1 MSSFL
6 TILPFL
12 AFLAISVL
20 IAFLVRVKGS
30 TSNNSFVFEYF
41 IGNRSLGG
49 FVLAMTCIATYGSVS
64 SFVGGPGQ
72 AYEVGFGWVYM
83 SAVQVTSLFLLYG
96 VMGKKI
102 ALVAR
107 KIHAVTV
114 IDIIRARYKSEA
126 LANVSAVIILL
137 FFVAMMV
144 AQFVGGAKLFEA
156 ATGQSYVVG
165 LAIFGLV
172 SILFTSIGGFR
183 GVALT
188 DTLCGIAMLVC
199 IFVLGAGILNA
210 GGGYESIMATIASN
224 NPELLEPYGGGQM
237 NAGLYLTQW
246 LLVGVFT
253 FALPQSVV
261 RCLGFKDEHALK
273 KAMVVGT
280 FVIGVMM
287 ICVTSLGV
295 LAHGVLSG
303 SAKEIGVTVDDI
315 IPLAIVKSLPTW
327 AVGIAIIGPLAASIS
342 TVSSLLIMSSSS
354 IVKDL
359 LLHHKI
365 EKDMN
370 LSKVSQVITFAIGLL
385 VLILAIVPPSVIW
398 KINMFAFGGLESAF
412 AWVFFLGLYWRRA
425 NKTGA
430 LASMIL
436 GAGSYCV
443 AMAIGFK
450 IFGLHQIV
458 IGITVSF
465 LAMVIGSLIGKQQED
480 EVFFSSP
487 SSC

>member
-1 MSSFL
+1 MSGFL
-6 TILPFL
+6 TIVPFL
-12 AFLAISVL
+12 AFLGVCVL
-20 IAFLVRVKGS
+20 IAFLVRVKKS
-30 TSNNSFVFEYF
+30 TNNNSFVFEYF
-41 IGNRSLGG
+41 IGNRALGG

-102 ALVAR
+102 ALVGR

-126 LANVSAVIILL
+126 LANISAVIILL

-165 LAIFGLV
+165 LAIFGIV

-199 IFVLGAGILNA
+199 IFVLGAGILGA
-210 GGGYESIMATIASN
+210 GGGYESIMSSIASN
-224 NPELLEPYGGGQM
+224 NPELLEPFGGGKM
-237 NAGLYLTQW
+237 DAGLYLTQW

-261 RCLGFKDEHALK
+261 RCLGFKDEKALK

-280 FVIGVMM
+280 IVIGIMM

-303 SAKEIGVTVDDI
+303 SAKEMGVTVDDI
-315 IPLAIVKSLPTW
+315 IPLAIVKSLPSW

-359 LLHHKI
+359 SMHRKS
-365 EKDMN
+365 EKDVN
-370 LSKVSQVITFAIGLL
+370 LSRISQLITFAIGLI
-385 VLILAIVPPSVIW
+385 VLALAIVPPDVIW

-412 AWVFFLGLYWRRA
+412 AWVFFFGLYWKRA

-436 GAGSYCV
+436 GVLSYCV
-443 AMAIGFK
+443 AMGFGFK

-458 IGITVSF
+458 IGMTVS
-465 LAMVIGSLIGKQQED
+465 LIAMIVGSLLSKKESPND
-480 EVFFSSP
+480 LFF
-487 SSC
+487 

>member
-1 MSSFL
+1 MSSL
-6 TILPFL
+6 AVLLPFFI
-12 AFLAISVL
+12 FLALSVL
-20 IAFLVRVKGS
+20 IAFLVRVKGKV
-30 TSNNSFVFEYF
+30 SNDGFIFEYF

-96 VMGKKI
+96 VIGKKI
-102 ALVAR
+102 ALVGR
-107 KIHAVTV
+107 KINAVTV
-114 IDIIRARYKSEA
+114 IDIIRARYKSEV
-126 LANVSAVIILL
+126 LANISALIILL

-172 SILFTSIGGFR
+172 SIFFTSIGGFR

-210 GGGYESIMATIASN
+210 GGGYENIMQGIAKEH
-224 NPELLEPYGGGQM
+224 PQLLDPFGGGKM
-237 NAGLYLTQW
+237 DAGLYLTQW

-261 RCLGFKDEHALK
+261 RCLGFKNEKALK
-273 KAMVVGT
+273 RALVVGT

-295 LAHGVLSG
+295 LAHGILSG
-303 SAKEIGVTVDDI
+303 TASEMGVTVDDI

-354 IVKDL
+354 IVKDI
-359 LLHHKI
+359 LLHRKGGHEMKI
-365 EKDMN
+365 N
-370 LSKVSQVITFAIGLL
+370 KVSQAITFAVGIIVLL
-385 VLILAIVPPSVIW
+385 LSIVPPDVIW

-412 AWVFFLGLYWRRA
+412 AWVLFLGLYWKRA

-430 LASMIL
+430 LASMTL
-436 GAGSYCV
+436 GVCTYCV
-443 AMAIGFK
+443 SMAVGFK
-450 IFGLHQIV
+450 PFGLHQIV
-458 IGITVSF
+458 IGITVSLIAF
-465 LAMVIGSLIGKQQED
+465 VIGSFFEKKQVAD
-480 EVFFSSP
+480 GIFF
-487 SSC
+487 CD